1 MSQRG
6 ARRPAPSVF
15 ILPMGR
21 LIRIVGVVVV
31 ALFLIGLVAS
41 GTLARLASGTVVADR
56 ASVAAQQ
63 AATERDLQRGYEQAT
78 DRVREIR
85 ALKLAI
91 TAQQADA
98 IANKA
103 LSDLATL
110 RHNALVAIGQTLGG
124 ADAAEVYATSTEK
137 ALDARRGQPQ
147 PSVAPVLLAPRL
159 YTIVARFNDLATQ
172 IADRAAGDL
181 SQTTPAT
188 SPTPNPTSS
197 QRPTTPT
204 PTPTR

>member
-6 ARRPAPSVF
+6 TRRPAPSVF

-21 LIRIVGVVVV
+21 LIRIVGTVLV
-31 ALFLIGLVAS
+31 ALFFIGLVAT
-41 GTLARLASGTVVADR
+41 GTLARLASGTVVGDR
-56 ASVAAQQ
+56 ASIAAQQ
-63 AATERDLQRGYEQAT
+63 AATERDLERGYEQAT

-103 LSDLATL
+103 LADLAAL
-110 RHNALVAIGQTLGG
+110 RHNALVAIGQTLGS
-124 ADAAEVYATSTEK
+124 ADVAEVYATSTEK
-137 ALDARRGQPQ
+137 ALDAKRGQSQ

-181 SQTTPAT
+181 SQTTPT
-188 SPTPNPTSS
+188 TPTPSPTSS
-197 QRPTTPT
+197 PRPATPT

>member
-1 MSQRG
+1 
-6 ARRPAPSVF
+6 
-15 ILPMGR
+15 MGR
-21 LIRIVGVVVV
+21 LIRIVGAVLV
-31 ALFLIGLVAS
+31 ALLFIALVAT

-63 AATERDLQRGYEQAT
+63 AATERDLERGYEQAT
-78 DRVREIR
+78 AHVREIR

-103 LSDLATL
+103 LADLATL

-188 SPTPNPTSS
+188 PTPSPTSS
-197 QRPTTPT
+197 PRPTVTPT

>member
-31 ALFLIGLVAS
+31 ALFFIGLVAS

-172 IADRAAGDL
+172 IADQATTDL
-181 SQTTPAT
+181 TQSTPAT
-188 SPTPNPTSS
+188 PAPSPTP
-197 QRPTTPT
+197 RPSVTPT
-204 PTPTR
+204 PSPTR